1 MLVASSWAWGWDALV
16 AIGTLALAAGT
27 GVLALFTW
35 GAIRESRETIK
46 LQAREVQAV
55 ERQTGALAEQ
65 TQAVQ
70 VQAEATRRQ
79 AEVSAAALT
88 SSVRPIIVA
97 AIAPAEITNVDE
109 LNRTPRDLEPVTYPG
124 DYAVMV
130 RPLAVHYEERNDM
143 LYLSFC
149 VRNIGAGVAFVQRAA
164 LLTHTAYPIRI
175 SPPIIAP
182 NETARVLIALTLK
195 QSSGQFTDVNEV
207 TRTGRGFVQAT
218 VGLFYTGASH
228 DLALT
233 TEITLSELIAQQS
246 WLITSTKVWDG
257 DTKADLGSHEALP
270 LLASTDNIG

>member
-1 MLVASSWAWGWDALV
+1 VLAASSWTWGWDALV

-27 GVLALFTW
+27 GVLAWSTW
-35 GAIRESRETIK
+35 GVVRESRDAIK
-46 LQAREVQAV
+46 LQAREV
-55 ERQTGALAEQ
+55 ETLEKQTTAIAEQ
-65 TQAVQ
+65 TEAVRI
-70 VQAEATRRQ
+70 QAEATQRQ

-88 SSVRPIIVA
+88 SSVRPVIVGS
-97 AIAPAEITNVDE
+97 IAPAEITKVSE
-109 LNRTPRDLEPVTYPG
+109 LDRTPRDLEPVTYPG
-124 DYAVMV
+124 DYAVPV
-130 RPLAVHYEERNDM
+130 RPLAVHYEERADM

-149 VRNIGAGVAFVQRAA
+149 VRNIGAGVAFVQRVA
-164 LLTHTAYPIRI
+164 LLTRTAYPVRI

-195 QSSGQFTDVNEV
+195 QGSGQFTDVNEV

-233 TEITLSELIAQQS
+233 TEVTLSELIDQQS
-246 WLITSTKVWDG
+246 WLITGTKVWDG
-257 DTKADLGSHEALP
+257 DTRADLGTREDRP